1 MSVQS
6 QEMKSMGRKIAIA
19 IAIVVLLAV
28 PFITDVVGGNSALSL
43 VTRILIYSIAA
54 ASLNFVLGYGGMI
67 SLGHAAF
74 FGIGG
79 YVVGLLFVHFT
90 DETPLL
96 GVIPGSNQ
104 LLITIPAAIL
114 VSGLLALVIGA
125 LSLRTGGVQFIM
137 ITLAFAQMIFFFFV
151 SLKAYGGEDGIII
164 RRTNEFLGLNMRDR
178 LTLYYVILGFWA
190 VFMLGLWRLIHSSFG
205 TVLRGMKQ
213 NERRMAALGFAPY
226 RYKLYAFVLSGMG
239 CGLAGALMANFL
251 RFASPDMLHWTKSAA
266 LMTMV
271 ILGGVGSFFGP
282 LLGTAAYL
290 VLETELAAL
299 TEYWQFWL
307 GLILMAVVLGTRGG
321 LNALIARG
329 VAMIFRGR
337 T

>member
-1 MSVQS
+1 
-6 QEMKSMGRKIAIA
+6 MGRKIAIA
-19 IAIVVLLAV
+19 IAIAVLLAV

-96 GVIPGSNQ
+96 GFIPGSNQ
-104 LLITIPAAIL
+104 LLVTIPAAIL

-178 LTLYYVILGFWA
+178 LTLYYVILGFWV

-307 GLILMAVVLGTRGG
+307 GLILLAVVLGTRGG

-329 VAMIFRGR
+329 FALIFRGR